1 MFKAELLE
9 KDGLHIIVLSDR
21 SNRIEILPSCG
32 GIMNAWQIMVE
43 GAWKNIVSG
52 YDDQLDFDNN
62 CEKKGFRG
70 CKLSPYVCRIKD
82 GKYKINEL
90 EHTIGKFGFD
100 HHNIHGL
107 IYNSVFENTST
118 HSNNTEALASLVH
131 HYKGND
137 IGYPYNY
144 SIEIISC

>member
-62 CEKKGFRG
+62 CEKRFQRLQTKPICMQNKRW
-70 CKLSPYVCRIKD
+70 
-82 GKYKINEL
+82 KIQNQ
-90 EHTIGKFGFD
+90 
-100 HHNIHGL
+100 
-107 IYNSVFENTST
+107 
-118 HSNNTEALASLVH
+118 
-131 HYKGND
+131 
-137 IGYPYNY
+137 
-144 SIEIISC
+144 